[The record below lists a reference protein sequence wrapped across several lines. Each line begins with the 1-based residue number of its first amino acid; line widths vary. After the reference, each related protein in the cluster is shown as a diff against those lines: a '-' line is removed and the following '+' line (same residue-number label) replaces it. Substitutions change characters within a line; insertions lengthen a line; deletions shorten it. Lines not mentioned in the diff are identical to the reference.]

1 MSPDQPD
8 ATISTRLLTRVL
20 IFLIAAWSVLEGIV
34 LVGFHGASSGA
45 LGAGSKDDAGQRLV
59 GAHLLVLAPAY
70 LLIAWRPERY
80 QSFIWLPFA
89 AQLAVA
95 VVVGYSIVAG
105 ETEFG
110 DGILA
115 MAVGAIFVGLLGFV
129 WISEQRSVARSKM
142 EAAQQET
149 AAQAS
154 EAAETESAS
163 PG

>member
-1 MSPDQPD
+1 MSQETPD

-20 IFLIAAWSVLEGIV
+20 IFLIAVWSLLEGIV

-45 LGAGSKDDAGQRLV
+45 LGAGITDEAGQRLV

-105 ETEFG
+105 ETDFG

-115 MAVGAIFVGLLGFV
+115 MAVGTIFVGLLGFV

-142 EAAQQET
+142 EAAQQQS
-149 AAQAS
+149 APAS
-154 EAAETESAS
+154 EAAGPEGAP